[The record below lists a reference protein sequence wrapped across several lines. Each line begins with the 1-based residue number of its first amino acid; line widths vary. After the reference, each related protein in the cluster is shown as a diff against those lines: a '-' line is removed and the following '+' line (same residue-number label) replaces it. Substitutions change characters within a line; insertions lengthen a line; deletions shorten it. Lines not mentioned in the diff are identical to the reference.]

1 MNTVK
6 QDRESLKRLVEAYG
20 KEDVVKFIR
29 HINESEEPDPRKLEA
44 IEEAVT
50 RIQPLNLTP
59 EQFAKIKMLFE
70 SLYDY
75 GYADGFDDGEESSD
89 EEVKSL
95 KKQVSDAG
103 WQYEYDHHDDWRK
116 PREMG
121 QW

>member
-1 MNTVK
+1 MK
-6 QDRESLKRLVEAYG
+6 QASQDRKTLQRLVESYG
-20 KEDVVKFIR
+20 KNDVIKFVR
-29 HINESEEPDPRKLEA
+29 KLNENEEIDPRKAEA
-44 IEEAVT
+44 MEEAVT

-75 GYADGFDDGEESSD
+75 GYADGFDDGEESNE

-103 WQYEYDHHDDWRK
+103 WQYEFDHHNDWRQ

>member
-6 QDRESLKRLVEAYG
+6 QDRESLKRLIEAYG

-29 HINESEEPDPRKLEA
+29 HLNESEEPDPRKLEA

-50 RIQPLNLTP
+50 RVQSLNLTP

-89 EEVKSL
+89 EEIQSL
-95 KKQVSDAG
+95 RKQVSDAG

-116 PREMG
+116 PSEMG